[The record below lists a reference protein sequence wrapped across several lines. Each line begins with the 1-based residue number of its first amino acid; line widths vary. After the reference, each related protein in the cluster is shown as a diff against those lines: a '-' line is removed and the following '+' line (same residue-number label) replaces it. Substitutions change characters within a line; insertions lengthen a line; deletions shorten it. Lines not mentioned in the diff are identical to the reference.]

1 MPLSAVAK
9 IAITAAMTAAQMA
22 MTAMQRFKGPRL
34 DSLDVTTAEY
44 GTPIM
49 RFWGIT
55 KYEPPIIWA
64 EKLREQKKTSKTKG
78 GKYANYKYFGTWA
91 VLITDRE
98 IDKVSRIWFD
108 KHLVYD
114 VTQGGPISIVAGT
127 ATEAYLQGRIKLT
140 RGKNMRIYE
149 GTETQTP
156 DPRMEAWCEDRY
168 GPDSCPAYRG
178 SAYIVFEEIP
188 LEKFG
193 NRIPQISVEAVSAAS
208 DNFIYEDELDDDS
221 DWNHPVLSKD
231 AGRLFIGG
239 PTAFQLWDL
248 PTRSKMTQGGLAD
261 YVWPSLADYNVAI
274 DGTGR
279 IWATVDEGG
288 DWAIRYWGT
297 DGLSGASGAAAI
309 FDSNGTNQ
317 GLSVLQ
323 ALSTAGGDQ
332 IGMTNG
338 AAAAIGLASAGAGA
352 INIAAYPTVDLT
364 GSAWIGKYW
373 AVDGDGNAWVMGQL
387 GTAVTFFSFEV
398 GDFTVTLGG
407 GEAAAAIYHYT
418 DDTHDQFLLFTS
430 AGLYLIAMDGT
441 VLDGPLTFEGSDVEY
456 VLRSTPP
463 GQPSLYF
470 SGFGRILEYSCV
482 DGSLVRDLSASNWI
496 VGGSTS
502 NGIYDPVNH
511 AWISFSAN
519 LDGAG
524 TNGLRW
530 YYIDRVA
537 SDGVTLETVVDDV
550 ADWCG
555 VDVDASALDQVV
567 QGYSVTQGTG
577 KDMIAPLLDIHDVDP
592 RPHDFTI
599 QFLKRGATAS
609 LTLATADFVRE
620 GDEARY
626 TVEIAQDT
634 DLPRR
639 ITLNFADIGKDQQT
653 NTVIS
658 QRPLDAADT
667 VRELTLDLTT
677 YSTDPAEAQKL
688 TDRYFRRQWVGRET
702 VSMGL
707 TAQNL
712 ALEPGDVRTLELDG
726 VTRTARCTKVVLSA
740 GALRATW
747 ERDFPGLAT
756 LGTGTGAPM
765 EGRDPEIIYIPSPS
779 KGFVLDIPL
788 ITDADNNANP
798 LLYYGAGKYLTT
810 ASWPGAAI
818 YEGDLDG
825 EDYTDWNAV
834 DSSQGATWGY
844 ALGVL
849 ADANPWLWDRGSTV
863 NVDVKG
869 GALSSVTEAEID
881 ADPTL
886 NMAYLGGEL
895 LNFTTAFLEADGTYT
910 LSGFKR
916 GRRGTEGWCS
926 THAAGDEFVMVD
938 YLLNEGIGLSEVG
951 ESENFKVAT
960 LGRDPAGST
969 PIEFTFAGNSLRPY
983 APIVRSVTSDPSTDD
998 ITIEFDRRTRV
1009 GGSWNGSLIPLSE
1022 ASEAYELDVYD
1033 GDDVVRTLTATT
1045 ETTTYTAAQQTTD
1058 FGAPI
1063 AANDLDGRLYQMSA
1077 AVGRGF
1083 AASA

>member
-1 MPLSAVAK
+1 MPLNVVAK
-9 IAITAAMTAAQMA
+9 VAITAALTAAQMA

-34 DSLDVTTAEY
+34 DSLDVSTAEY

-78 GKYANYKYFGTWA
+78 GKYTNYKYFGTWA

-98 IDKVSRIWFD
+98 IDKVTRIWFD

-114 VTQGGPISIVAGT
+114 VTQGGPVSIIAGT
-127 ATEAYLQGRIKLT
+127 ATEAYLQGRVKLT

-168 GPDSCPAYRG
+168 GADSCPAYRG

-193 NRIPQISVEAVSAAS
+193 NRIPQISVEAVSSATG
-208 DNFIYEDELDDDS
+208 NFIYEDALDNDS
-221 DWNHPVLSKD
+221 DWNHPILSRD
-231 AGRLFIGG
+231 SGRLLISGTLG
-239 PTAFQLWDL
+239 FQLWDL
-248 PTRSKMTQGGLAD
+248 PSRTKLVEGTLPNYVDPGL
-261 YVWPSLADYNVAI
+261 VSPVGAI
-274 DGTGR
+274 DANGR
-279 IWATVDEGG
+279 IWHTVSGASIG
-288 DWAIRYWGT
+288 VPYAVQFWGS
-297 DGLSGASGAAAI
+297 DGLSGPASTLALR
-309 FDSNGTNQ
+309 DLNGDDWPLNIH
-317 GLSVLQ
+317 Q
-323 ALSTAGGDQ
+323 ALDTYRGSV
-332 IGMTNG
+332 
-338 AAAAIGLASAGAGA
+338 IGLAGTIA
-352 INIAAYPTVDLT
+352 IGVAAPYGIAVRATVDVT
-364 GSAWIGKYW
+364 GSAWISKFW
-373 AVDGDGNAWVMGQL
+373 AVDGDGYPWVMGQL
-387 GTAVTFFSFEV
+387 GTVVTFYNYATGGSY
-398 GDFTVTLGG
+398 TVTLGVG
-407 GEAAAAIYHYT
+407 VAANAIYHYS
-418 DDTHDQFLLFTS
+418 DDTNDHFLLFTT
-430 AGLYLIAMDGT
+430 AGTYLIDKETGAT
-441 VLDGPLTFEGSDVEY
+441 ISGPLVFGGGDVEY
-456 VLRSTPP
+456 VLRSTPA

-470 SGFGRILEYSCV
+470 SNTVSEIYEYSCV
-482 DGSLVRDLSASNWI
+482 DGSLIRSMPASDWA
-496 VGGSTS
+496 VGGSTA
-502 NGIYDPVNH
+502 NGIYDSVNH
-511 AWISFSAN
+511 AWISYSAS
-519 LDGAG
+519 LDGLG

-530 YYIDRVA
+530 YYLDRVA
-537 SDGVTLETVVDDV
+537 NDGELLSTVVSDV
-550 ADWCG
+550 AEWCG
-555 VDVDASALDQVV
+555 AEVDAATLDQVV
-567 QGYSVTQGTG
+567 RGYSVTQGTG

-599 QFLKRGATAS
+599 QFLKRGAVAS

-626 TVEIAQDT
+626 TVTIAQDT

-677 YSTDPAEAQKL
+677 YSTDPEEAQQL
-688 TDRYFRRQWVGRET
+688 TDRYFRRQWVGRES
-702 VSMGL
+702 VSLGL

-740 GALRATW
+740 GALKTEW

-765 EGRDPEIIYIPSPS
+765 EGRDPEVIYIPSPS

-788 ITDADNNANP
+788 VTDADNNANP
-798 LLYYGAGKYLTT
+798 LLYYGAGKYLAG

-818 YEGDLDG
+818 FEGDGGDF
-825 EDYTDWNAV
+825 TDWNAV

-849 ADANPWLWDRGSTV
+849 PDANPWLWDRGNTV

-869 GALSSVTEAEID
+869 GTLSDVTEAEID

-895 LNFTTAFLEADGTYT
+895 INFTTAFLEADGTYT

-926 THAAGDEFVMVD
+926 THVAGDEFVLVAD
-938 YLLNEGIGLSEVG
+938 LLEQQIGLSEVG
-951 ESENFKVAT
+951 NAESFSVAT
-960 LGRDPAGST
+960 LGRDPSGST
-969 PIEFTFAGNSLRPY
+969 PIEFTFAGNTLRPY
-983 APIVRSVTSDPSTDD
+983 APIVRSVTSDPATDD
-998 ITIEFDRRTRV
+998 ITIQFDRRTRV
-1009 GGSWNGSLIPLSE
+1009 GGSWNGSVIPLSE

-1033 GDDVVRTLTATT
+1033 GDDVVRTLTAAT
-1045 ETTTYTAAQQTTD
+1045 ESITYTAAQQTTD

-1063 AANDLDGRLYQMSA
+1063 AANDLDGQLYQMSE

-1083 AASA
+1083 AAAA